1 MRLMKEI
8 SMPNIIGIGV
18 GEYVER
24 WLAYL
29 VRRNDSLIKMGP
41 VE

>member
-1 MRLMKEI
+1 MRPMKEI
-8 SMPNIIGIGV
+8 SLPHYRGIGV

-24 WLAYL
+24 WTAYL